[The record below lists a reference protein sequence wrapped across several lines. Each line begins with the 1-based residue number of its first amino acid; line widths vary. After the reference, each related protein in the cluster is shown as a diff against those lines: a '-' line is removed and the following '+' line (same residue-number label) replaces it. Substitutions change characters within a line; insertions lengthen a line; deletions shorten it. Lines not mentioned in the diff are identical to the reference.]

1 MEVILFRYTLLIS
14 KRKDFFEINAL
25 MRKSA
30 CKKIFINLPLCYR
43 ISDNYP
49 FNKSFKKES
58 FSMLHTKGFLTLYF
72 VATAF
77 VMLFAVSGAKAIT
90 YGFID
95 ENNNFANTG
104 AFIVKLPDGRIYP
117 ICTGT
122 LISPTVFLTASHCTQ
137 YYTAELEPAGYRAFV
152 SFDNPIPFGE
162 LTSQKT
168 KLIAVT
174 QVATNPGY
182 NPSQSDSGDIA
193 VLLVSDRDT
202 RGITPA
208 KLPVANLL
216 DQLAAR
222 NGLEN
227 TVYTNV
233 GYGLQNRVVGGGVP
247 YYQDRNPIP
256 RMYSYSSFNALNN
269 TYLRLSQNPSTGNG
283 GTCFGDSGGPNF
295 MNVNGTRTLV
305 AITITGDTV
314 CRSTNVTYRTDAPS
328 ARAFLSSYVSLP

>member
-1 MEVILFRYTLLIS
+1 MLNSKQFLALFS
-14 KRKDFFEINAL
+14 V
-25 MRKSA
+25 S
-30 CKKIFINLPLCYR
+30 
-43 ISDNYP
+43 
-49 FNKSFKKES
+49 
-58 FSMLHTKGFLTLYF
+58 
-72 VATAF
+72 VAF
-77 VMLFAVSGAKAIT
+77 VLLLVVSNAKAIT
-90 YGFID
+90 YGFVD
-95 ENNNFANTG
+95 TNNTYSNTG
-104 AFIVKLPDGRIYP
+104 AFLLKLPDGRIYP

-122 LISPTVFLTASHCTQ
+122 LISPTDFLTASHCTA
-137 YYTAELEPAGYRAFV
+137 YYTAELEPAGYRAYV

-162 LTSQKT
+162 LTSQRT
-168 KLIAVT
+168 KIIPVT
-174 QVATNPGY
+174 QVVSNPGY

-208 KLPVANLL
+208 KLPTAGLL

-247 YYQDRNPIP
+247 YFQDQNPIP
-256 RMYSYSSFNALNN
+256 RMYSFSTFNALNN

-295 MNVNGTRTLV
+295 FDVSGVRTLIS
-305 AITITGDTV
+305 ITITGDSV

-328 ARAFLSSYVSLP
+328 ARAFI